1 MRPRGQVFISKIVD
15 GDGKSVALDRA
26 IKYRWVNGKLTE
38 EGIDVGQNLFVDNG
52 RQLMAYTFGYRSPIS
67 DYVCAKFG
75 VGTGTVAA
83 KVTDVALQSPV
94 TLNSGQT
101 LANIDSI
108 DFLTAFVVRV
118 AFTLGL
124 SDANGYALTEFGLF
138 SGNNT
143 LLARKV
149 RSVAINKTSDFSP
162 TITWRL
168 RF

>member
-1 MRPRGQVFISKIVD
+1 MRPKGQVFISKVVD
-15 GDGKSVALDRA
+15 GAGKHIALDRA
-26 IKYRWVNGKLTE
+26 IKYGWVKGKLTE
-38 EGIDVGQNLFVDNG
+38 EGIDVGSNLFVDNG
-52 RQLMAYTFGYRSPIS
+52 RQLIAYAFGFRSPIQ
-67 DYVCAKFG
+67 DYVCSKFG

-94 TLNSGQT
+94 TLASGQT
-101 LANIDSI
+101 LANVDTI

-124 SDANGYALTEFGLF
+124 SDANGYAVTEFGLF

>member
-1 MRPRGQVFISKIVD
+1 MRPRGQVFISKVVD
-15 GDGKSVALDRA
+15 GEGKAIALDRA
-26 IKYRWVNGKLTE
+26 IKYGWVNGKLTE
-38 EGIDVGQNLFVDNG
+38 EGVDVGSNLFVDNG
-52 RQLMAYTFGYRSPIS
+52 RQLMAYAFGFRSPIS

-94 TLNSGQT
+94 TLASGQT
-101 LANIDSI
+101 LANVDTI

-124 SDANGYALTEFGLF
+124 TDANGYAVTEFGLF